1 MFLHTTAEEQKGVI
15 CGKDSM
21 KTLLIAMGGG
31 ASAAFIRGAALH

>member
-1 MFLHTTAEEQKGVI
+1 MFLRTTAEEQKGLI

-21 KTLLIAMGGG
+21 KTLLIAMAGC